1 VSADRSAQYHY
12 SIFGLELASDLA
24 LPELRPA
31 APSDAPNIVISV
43 GEIADA
49 ERDPGLYNSAE
60 GALLIVDE
68 VARYAVRD
76 GTHILV
82 EPRPGAPLANVRLF
96 LLGSAMGMLIH
107 QRGLLPLHG
116 NAIDIAGR
124 AYAFVGHSGA
134 GKSTLAAWF
143 HDQGYRILSDDVCV
157 VRFDG
162 TGNPLLSAGIPR
174 LRLWREAIEASGRV
188 TDGYDRSYAGDEA
201 YDKYDVPVAAA
212 AMVDGA
218 LPLAA
223 VYSLRRGDGFS
234 VDRLGPVDSAE
245 VLFANTYRGAYLG
258 QTATNALHWQACVD
272 VVRRVPVFDFVRTW
286 ALESLGEQAG
296 QVAAHAR
303 ALATQ
308 PPEARHPQDG

>member
-1 VSADRSAQYHY
+1 VDRPVRQYY

-24 LPELRPA
+24 LPELRPVPA
-31 APSDAPNIVISV
+31 SAGAPDIVISV
-43 GEIADA
+43 GEIADT
-49 ERDPGLYNSAE
+49 ERAPGLYKTAQ

-82 EPRPGAPLANVRLF
+82 EPQPGVPLANVRLF
-96 LLGSAMGMLIH
+96 LLGSALGMLIH

-116 NAIDIAGR
+116 NAIEIDGR
-124 AYAFVGHSGA
+124 AFAFVGHSGA

-143 HDQGYRILSDDVCV
+143 HDQGYRIISDDVCV

-162 TGNPLLSAGIPR
+162 SGNPLLSAGIPR

-201 YDKYDVPVAAA
+201 YDKYDVPVDAAA
-212 AMVDGA
+212 TAGGA

-223 VYSLRRGDGFS
+223 VYALRRGDDFS

-258 QTATNALHWQACVD
+258 QTATNALHWQACLD
-272 VVRRVPVFDFVRTW
+272 VIRRVPLFDFVRPW
-286 ALESLGEQAG
+286 KLETLGEHAG
-296 QVAAHAR
+296 LIAAHAR
-303 ALATQ
+303 ALAEESHGGRQ
-308 PPEARHPQDG
+308 PQDG